1 MGKRVM
7 EIRGDP
13 QLLTIPE
20 EVLAELDPLLDGSQ
34 PRRGICNHS
43 NQ

>member
-13 QLLTIPE
+13 QLLKIPE

-34 PRRGICNHS
+34 PRRGICNLS